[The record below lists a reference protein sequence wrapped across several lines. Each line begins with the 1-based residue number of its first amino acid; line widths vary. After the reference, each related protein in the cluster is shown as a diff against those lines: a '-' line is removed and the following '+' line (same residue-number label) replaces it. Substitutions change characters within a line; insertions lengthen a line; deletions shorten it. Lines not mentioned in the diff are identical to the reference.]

1 MVVMVMVVVVLW
13 KEGGSLYDDVDFIAA
28 SGWER
33 AQEQEVEKKN

>member
-1 MVVMVMVVVVLW
+1 MVVMVMVVVVVLW

-33 AQEQEVEKKN
+33 AQEQEVEN

>member
-28 SGWER
+28 SGWD
-33 AQEQEVEKKN
+33 AQEQEVEN